1 MIRRILPLLFAALA
15 GAALA
20 APEIPRIVPGE
31 VVTGAKA
38 LPVAKVRLDA
48 AATPTPLVLPAVTE
62 AELEAVRKANRS
74 DAARGLAKRVRI
86 GTNRDVP
93 TPSGQAAKAL
103 EAAWK
108 PVDGGFA
115 ARFAITSPEAVGLRA
130 GIDVS
135 GLPVEAEMIFIGS
148 AAPEAPLGPVRV
160 GDIADRTG
168 T

>member
-38 LPVAKVRLDA
+38 MPVAKVRLDA
-48 AATPTPLVLPAVTE
+48 ATTPTPLVLPAVTE

-74 DAARGLAKRVRI
+74 DAAKGFAKRVRI

-93 TPSGQAAKAL
+93 TPPPRPPRPWRPPGSPWMAVLQPGSPSRPP
-103 EAAWK
+103 K
-108 PVDGGFA
+108 P
-115 ARFAITSPEAVGLRA
+115 SPC
-130 GIDVS
+130 
-135 GLPVEAEMIFIGS
+135 
-148 AAPEAPLGPVRV
+148 APASTFPACPSKLK
-160 GDIADRTG
+160 
-168 T
+168 